1 MGWGSPVGFALTG
14 LGRLAQWWP
23 ALDLVNNG
31 LPVLAAGAIA
41 LCTLAVV
48 TRDWRSIALAALL
61 AAINV
66 GLIVAGLAGAAAE
79 AAPDAKR
86 FLRVATFN
94 LWFENER
101 IDEVD
106 TFLNQTDADVVMLQE
121 VTGEHLAPLHKGLDA
136 RYPYSVGDFGIVI
149 FSKYAIKADGRVD
162 RAGYPE
168 SLRLLARWVELDVHG
183 TAVEVVGVH
192 CARPFHPLL
201 QAQDVAALT
210 QLVLARTLPIV
221 VAGDFNLTPW
231 TDHLKRVT
239 RMTELGRFNTF
250 ILTWPMRWRTI
261 RSCRSSPSTTV
272 RLAGVRQDR
281 RDGRRAAGF
290 GSPADHC
297 QHRARARPA
306 RQGLRPAGATRFQS
320 LPSWLRAWR

>member
-1 MGWGSPVGFALTG
+1 MIEWLRVLVGVGIALGLAVTG

-31 LPVLAAGAIA
+31 LPALAAGAIA
-41 LCTLAVV
+41 LCVLAVV
-48 TRDWRSIALAALL
+48 TRDWRAIALAGLL

-79 AAPDAKR
+79 AGPDAKR
-86 FLRVATFN
+86 FLRVASFN

-121 VTGEHLAPLHKGLDA
+121 VTNEHLAALHQGLDA

-168 SLRLLARWVELDVHG
+168 SAPPAR
-183 TAVEVVGVH
+183 AVGR
-192 CARPFHPLL
+192 ARR
-201 QAQDVAALT
+201 
-210 QLVLARTLPIV
+210 AR
-221 VAGDFNLTPW
+221 
-231 TDHLKRVT
+231 HR
-239 RMTELGRFNTF
+239 R
-250 ILTWPMRWRTI
+250 
-261 RSCRSSPSTTV
+261 RS
-272 RLAGVRQDR
+272 
-281 RDGRRAAGF
+281 GRRALRAALPSRVAGAGCGRAHAARADQDAADRRGGRLQPDAVGRSVSS
-290 GSPADHC
+290 GSPA
-297 QHRARARPA
+297 
-306 RQGLRPAGATRFQS
+306 
-320 LPSWLRAWR
+320 

>member
-1 MGWGSPVGFALTG
+1 
-14 LGRLAQWWP
+14 
-23 ALDLVNNG
+23 
-31 LPVLAAGAIA
+31 
-41 LCTLAVV
+41 
-48 TRDWRSIALAALL
+48 
-61 AAINV
+61 
-66 GLIVAGLAGAAAE
+66 LAGAAAE

-86 FLRVATFN
+86 FLLVATFN

-136 RYPYSVGDFGIVI
+136 RYAYSVGDFGIVI

-231 TDHLKRVT
+231 TDHLNRVT
-239 RMTELGRFNTF
+239 RMTELG
-250 ILTWPMRWRTI
+250 
-261 RSCRSSPSTTV
+261 
-272 RLAGVRQDR
+272 LAGVRQDR

>member
-1 MGWGSPVGFALTG
+1 MEWLRVPVGVGIALFAL
-14 LGRLAQWWP
+14 A
-23 ALDLVNNG
+23 
-31 LPVLAAGAIA
+31 VL
-41 LCTLAVV
+41 
-48 TRDWRSIALAALL
+48 TRDWRSIALAGLL

-66 GLIVAGLAGAAAE
+66 GLIVPGLAGAAAE
-79 AAPDAKR
+79 AAPDSKR

-106 TFLNQTDADVVMLQE
+106 TFLNQTDADVVTLQE
-121 VTGEHLAPLHKGLDA
+121 VTDEHLAALHKGLDA
-136 RYPYSVGDFGIVI
+136 RCPYSVGDFGIVI

-192 CARPFHPLL
+192 CAEPFHPLL

-210 QLVLARTLPIV
+210 QLVLTRTLPIV

-231 TDHLKRVT
+231 TDHLKQFT
-239 RMTELGRFNTF
+239 RMTGLGRFNTL
-250 ILTWPMRWRTI
+250 ILTSCRWSPSTMCSPR
-261 RSCRSSPSTTV
+261 RSSPRSPHWAARG
-272 RLAGVRQDR
+272 RLRIT
-281 RDGRRAAGF
+281 GRLLPT
-290 GSPADHC
+290 SPS
-297 QHRARARPA
+297 RPA
-306 RQGLRPAGATRFQS
+306 RSPRIEAGARRSHS

>member
-1 MGWGSPVGFALTG
+1 MIEWLRVLVGVGIALGLAVTG

-31 LPVLAAGAIA
+31 LPALAAGAIA
-41 LCTLAVV
+41 LCVLAVV
-48 TRDWRSIALAALL
+48 TRDWRAIALAGLL

-79 AAPDAKR
+79 AGPDAKR
-86 FLRVATFN
+86 FLRVASFN

-121 VTGEHLAPLHKGLDA
+121 VTGEHLAALHQGLDA

-168 SLRLLARWVELDVHG
+168 LLRLLARWVELDVHG

-192 CARPFHPLL
+192 CARPFHP
-201 QAQDVAALT
+201 A
-210 QLVLARTLPIV
+210 
-221 VAGDFNLTPW
+221 VAGAGCGRAHAARADQDAADRRGGRLQPDAVGRPSQTVHPHDR
-231 TDHLKRVT
+231 TRPLQYVYPHLADALAERS
-239 RMTELGRFNTF
+239 G
-250 ILTWPMRWRTI
+250 PCRW
-261 RSCRSSPSTTV
+261 SPSTMCSP
-272 RLAGVRQDR
+272 R
-281 RDGRRAAGF
+281 
-290 GSPADHC
+290 GSSP
-297 QHRARARPA
+297 RSP
-306 RQGLRPAGATRFQS
+306 
-320 LPSWLRAWR
+320 

>member
-168 SLRLLARWVELDVHG
+168 LLRYLRGGSSSTCTAPPSKWSACIARGLS
-183 TAVEVVGVH
+183 
-192 CARPFHPLL
+192 
-201 QAQDVAALT
+201 
-210 QLVLARTLPIV
+210 
-221 VAGDFNLTPW
+221 TPCC
-231 TDHLKRVT
+231 RR
-239 RMTELGRFNTF
+239 RMWPRSRSSCWPGR
-250 ILTWPMRWRTI
+250 
-261 RSCRSSPSTTV
+261 CRSSWRATST
-272 RLAGVRQDR
+272 
-281 RDGRRAAGF
+281 
-290 GSPADHC
+290 
-297 QHRARARPA
+297 
-306 RQGLRPAGATRFQS
+306 
-320 LPSWLRAWR
+320 

>member
-1 MGWGSPVGFALTG
+1 MGWGSPVGLALTG

-210 QLVLARTLPIV
+210 QLVLTRTLPIV

-231 TDHLKRVT
+231 TDHLKRFT
-239 RMTELGRFNTF
+239 RMTGLGRFNTF
-250 ILTWPMRWRTI
+250 ILTWPMRWRNDPVLPVVAI
-261 RSCRSSPSTTV
+261 DNLFASREF
-272 RLAGVRQDR
+272 AKI
-281 RDGRRAAGF
+281 AAMG
-290 GSPADHC
+290 G
-297 QHRARARPA
+297 A
-306 RQGLRPAGATRFQS
+306 RQGSDHRPIIADIALAPGPLAKD
-320 LPSWLRAWR
+320 